1 MKRCIK
7 QALTALMAL
16 VVGGLFI
23 WELARAENQP
33 LMTYSVDLVSDYV
46 ARGEDLYVRRFAK
59 SGEAHTAVNIAPAV
73 QPSVTFHGPSGLS
86 LNLWGSFALADR
98 ADDAKKRFVGL
109 GRDDELDY
117 TLAFDWSN
125 RLGEFTAALI
135 YYSYFDACYGS
146 ERDCTSAYLAAS
158 PPAPVPPDAM
168 IKWAMPFAK
177 SVNPHFSFFANPTP
191 GAWYAVLG
199 ISGGERV
206 SWAASLG
213 EAGGGIKDLT
223 AKISL
228 AFGDVS
234 VSANGAYRP
243 NPELAGPYGKDGTYT
258 VQGKTQHYP
267 PAIFWL
273 SVAWGG
279 RIAAQ

>member
-1 MKRCIK
+1 
-7 QALTALMAL
+7 MAL

-23 WELARAENQP
+23 WEPARAENQP

-59 SGEAHTAVNIAPAV
+59 YREAHAAVNFAPAA
-73 QPSVTFHGPSGLS
+73 QPSVTFFGPTGLS
-86 LNLWGSFALADR
+86 LNLLGSFALSDR
-98 ADDAKKRFVGL
+98 ADDAKKQFVGL

-125 RLGEFTAALI
+125 RLGGFTAGLI
-135 YYSYFDACYGS
+135 YYTYFDACYAS
-146 ERDCTSAYLAAS
+146 ERDCTTQYLAAN
-158 PPAPVPPDAM
+158 PPRAVQPDAM

-177 SVNPHFSFFANPTP
+177 SMNSHLAYFANPTP
-191 GAWYAVLG
+191 GGWYAVLG

-206 SWAASLG
+206 IWAASLG
-213 EAGGGIKDLT
+213 EAGGGVRDLT

-243 NPELAGPYGKDGTYT
+243 HPELVGPYQKDGTYT
-258 VQGKTQHYP
+258 TAKGRSGHYP